1 MILTASVLYY
11 IILYGKRKP
20 KGKGKMNADGII
32 FDVDGTLWDS
42 SKGVADS
49 WNEALAQNNIDVRI
63 TQADIQGI
71 MGLTMDVIAD
81 KFFGKYPQKRRMEI
95 MELCAS
101 HENDYLA
108 EHGGEIYDKAKE
120 TFAYLRERCPLFIV
134 SNCQQGYIECFLKH
148 YKLGKYFTD
157 HLCWGDNL
165 FKKGDNIKLII
176 ERNGLKNAV
185 YVGDTQGDCDSA
197 YYAGAK
203 FIHAAYG
210 FGSADRFDASIE
222 SLFELTKLF

>member
-165 FKKGDNIKLII
+165 FKKGDNIKLIM
-176 ERNGLKNAV
+176 K
-185 YVGDTQGDCDSA
+185 
-197 YYAGAK
+197 
-203 FIHAAYG
+203 
-210 FGSADRFDASIE
+210 
-222 SLFELTKLF
+222 